1 MLTYPVVL
9 GDSSLNLDN
18 LSRLV
23 GLQDVPLASGRA
35 VHDRIALAAL
45 RRAKRTRGTEEEETP
60 KDIGFKTIRT
70 IVTDRILRRES
81 VRSKSAARCV
91 RSS

>member
-45 RRAKRTRGTEEEETP
+45 RRAKRARGAEEEETP
-60 KDIGFKTIRT
+60 KDIGIKTIRT